1 MVMVFTLKNIMMKYL
16 LICTFALFTL
26 YIPINNA
33 LQNCKV
39 KLEAINK
46 KYEGD
51 CKKGYAH
58 GFGKAWGAS
67 DFYEGNFRKGL
78 PHGEGSYTWGN
89 GNIYVGNFS
98 KGLMDGQGVLTLIG
112 ASGKED
118 VKKGFFKKGEYI
130 GIYEKPYK
138 VISQT
143 GIRTIKFRENNI
155 QQNEVRITVYKDGQI
170 ITPSISITDINN
182 TPVEN
187 RNGTVLTNVVFPLK
201 RVDLS
206 FSVDSFTYKVI
217 FEIYKKN
224 DWEVTLSL

>member
-1 MVMVFTLKNIMMKYL
+1 MKYL
-16 LICTFALFTL
+16 LICAFSLFTS
-26 YIPINNA
+26 YNTVNKIA
-33 LQNCKV
+33 QDCKV

-67 DFYEGNFRKGL
+67 DYYEGKFHKGL
-78 PHGEGSYTWGN
+78 PHGEGSYTWEN
-89 GNIYVGNFS
+89 GNTYVGNFS
-98 KGLMDGQGVLTLIG
+98 KGLMDGKGVLTLKG
-112 ASGKED
+112 LSGKETI
-118 VKKGFFKKGEYI
+118 KKGFFKKGKYL
-130 GIYEKPYK
+130 GVYERPYK

-143 GIRTIKFRENNI
+143 GIRTIKFRENSI
-155 QQNEVRITVYKDGQI
+155 KQNEVRITVYKDGQI
-170 ITPSISITDINN
+170 ITPSFTITDLNN

-206 FSVDSFTYKVI
+206 FNVDTFTYKAI
-217 FEIYKKN
+217 FEIYKESN
-224 DWEVTLSL
+224 WEVTLSL